1 MLSLP
6 SCPSPLGALR
16 PLPSDSRT
24 VILSGV
30 VRLSGFAESEDSGRA
45 ALRYSLTSEPR
56 PWPHHH
62 DRALPASPWH
72 LLRSL
77 HTLAVRLT
85 WICPNRGAPVGPSE
99 PAQAPSSWSDS
110 AGQTQPPST
119 NPSRKGSPALTHT
132 CSGHVSPPGWVL
144 PARGLAFLSPGLL
157 CSPDHRVQGAG
168 HAWKGCSAGQPPPE
182 YPSQPGS
189 CWQTSTPPNYA
200 SNNGHVRE

>member
-24 VILSGV
+24 VIFSGV

-85 WICPNRGAPVGPSE
+85 WICPTRGAPVGPSE

-110 AGQTQPPST
+110 AGQTQSPSI
-119 NPSRKGSPALTHT
+119 NPSLKGSPALTHLLRT
-132 CSGHVSPPGWVL
+132 CLPSWVGDSSSGPDIPQSRPPLQPRPPGAGGWPRLEGLQCRAAPSRV
-144 PARGLAFLSPGLL
+144 PVTARQLLADQHS
-157 CSPDHRVQGAG
+157 S
-168 HAWKGCSAGQPPPE
+168 
-182 YPSQPGS
+182 
-189 CWQTSTPPNYA
+189 
-200 SNNGHVRE
+200 